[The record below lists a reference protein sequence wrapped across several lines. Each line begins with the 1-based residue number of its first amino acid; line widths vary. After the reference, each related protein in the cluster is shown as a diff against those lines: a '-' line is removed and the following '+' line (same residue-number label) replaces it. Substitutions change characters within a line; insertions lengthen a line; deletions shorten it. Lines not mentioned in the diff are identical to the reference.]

1 MEFVEQLK
9 ASVDIV
15 KVIGEYVPLR
25 KAGPNRYAGRCP
37 FHTEKTPSFSVSSQH
52 QYYKCFGCDAKGDVI
67 KFVMEFHH
75 LTFPEALKD
84 LAERNGIPMPVRQEY
99 HNTESKLR
107 NALYEMHEIA
117 VRAFRANLNGPA
129 GGDAR
134 AYLQKRGLSA
144 AAIEHF
150 ELGFSDRSGQDMVKQ
165 LRQFPAEQLEVSGLV
180 GKREG
185 GGYYDRFRG
194 RLMFPIHDE
203 SGKAIGFGGR
213 ALGAGEEPKYLN
225 SPETAIYKKSTILY
239 NLHRAK
245 DAIRKAGR
253 VVLVEGY
260 MDVIGVY
267 SAGVRNVI
275 ASCGT
280 ALTSGQVRSARR
292 HSENMVV
299 NFDPDTAGAN
309 ATERSIQMLLDERM
323 HVRVL
328 QLDGGLDPDE
338 YVKQFGAETYQE
350 KLENASG
357 YFLWLAERARKK
369 FDMRTSDGRIAGLK
383 FLLPAIERVS
393 DKLERAMVAGEVAD
407 YLGIERGLVL
417 DEFRKTAV
425 KGQTR
430 PAAKPAPA
438 LSMSERI
445 LVRSLV
451 ADAGVRAVLVPRLRA
466 SPILENYASRAI
478 LAVIFALHDNE
489 PDFTFHA
496 LEERLDEGQS
506 SLLAETVLADNTDEV
521 FTLEQADAYLRMLEL
536 EERKAAMG
544 VLRTRLKQAERA
556 GDMPEAFRLMQKMTE
571 LGRPVERGI
580 EPGV

>member
-25 KAGPNRYAGRCP
+25 KAGPNRYSGRCP

-75 LTFPEALKD
+75 MTFPEALKD

-99 HNTESKLR
+99 HNPESKLR
-107 NALYEMHEIA
+107 KALYEMHEIA
-117 VRAFRANLNGPA
+117 ARAFRANLNGSA
-129 GGDAR
+129 GSDAR
-134 AYLQKRGLSA
+134 AYLKKRGLSA

-150 ELGFSDRSGQDMVKQ
+150 ELGFSDRSGQEMVKQ
-165 LRQFPAEQLEVSGLV
+165 LRQFPADQLEVSGLV

-225 SPETAIYKKSTILY
+225 SPETVIYKKSTILY

-245 DAIRKAGR
+245 DAIRKADR

-292 HSENMVV
+292 QSENMVV

-328 QLDGGLDPDE
+328 ELDGGLDPDE
-338 YVKQFGAETYQE
+338 YVKKFGAETYLE

-357 YFLWLAERARKK
+357 YFLWLAERARRK

-425 KGQTR
+425 KGQAR
-430 PAAKPAPA
+430 PAAKPASA

-451 ADAGVRAVLVPRLRA
+451 ADAEVRAVLVPRLRA
-466 SPILENYASRAI
+466 SPILESYASRAI
-478 LAVIFALHDNE
+478 LAAIFALFDNE

-496 LEERLDEGQS
+496 LEARLDEGLN
-506 SLLAETVLADNTDEV
+506 SLLAETVLSDNTEEV
-521 FTLEQADAYLRMLEL
+521 FTLEHADSYLRMLDA

-544 VLRTRLKQAERA
+544 LLRVRLKQAERA
-556 GDMPEAFRLMQKMTE
+556 GDMQEAFRLMQEMTE
-571 LGRPVERGI
+571 LGRSI
-580 EPGV
+580 EPRN

>member
-52 QYYKCFGCDAKGDVI
+52 QFYKCFGCDAKGDVI

-99 HNTESKLR
+99 HNPESKLR

-117 VRAFRANLNGPA
+117 AHAFRTNLNGPA

-134 AYLQKRGLSA
+134 AYLKTRGLSA

-165 LRQFPAEQLEVSGLV
+165 LRQFPADQLEVSGLV

-245 DAIRKAGR
+245 DAIRKADR

-478 LAVIFALHDNE
+478 LAVIFALHDSE

-496 LEERLDEGQS
+496 LEERLDEGQN

-521 FTLEQADAYLRMLEL
+521 FTREQADSYLRMLEL

-544 VLRTRLKQAERA
+544 VLRARLKQAERA
-556 GDMPEAFRLMQKMTE
+556 GDMPEALRLNQE
-571 LGRPVERGI
+571 LNNLGRRI
-580 EPGV
+580 EPGI

>member
-1 MEFVEQLK
+1 
-9 ASVDIV
+9 
-15 KVIGEYVPLR
+15 
-25 KAGPNRYAGRCP
+25 
-37 FHTEKTPSFSVSSQH
+37 
-52 QYYKCFGCDAKGDVI
+52 
-67 KFVMEFHH
+67 
-75 LTFPEALKD
+75 
-84 LAERNGIPMPVRQEY
+84 
-99 HNTESKLR
+99 
-107 NALYEMHEIA
+107 MHETA
-117 VRAFRANLNGPA
+117 ARAFRANLNGLV

-134 AYLQKRGLSA
+134 SYLKKRGLSA

-165 LRQFPAEQLEVSGLV
+165 LRQFPGEQLEVSGLV

-213 ALGAGEEPKYLN
+213 AIGAGEEPKYLN

-478 LAVIFALHDNE
+478 LAVIFALHDSE

-496 LEERLDEGQS
+496 LEERLDEGQN

-521 FTLEQADAYLRMLEL
+521 FTREQADSYLRMLEL

-544 VLRTRLKQAERA
+544 VLRVRLKQAERA

-571 LGRPVERGI
+571 LGRAVEPGI
-580 EPGV
+580 ESGI